1 MQLSLSTRTQ
11 CIRHSFFRNK
21 GYGVLAITLF
31 FNLSTVRAQEKCGA
45 CSIPSFPALTI
56 YHAFQGGPSMGL
68 GIEAGNWKKDAG
80 KFSYFLGMEIL
91 WPEEKETKLKTSGNI
106 SNDMMISFYWKG
118 QYKITNRIYMIMQ
131 PELINFSSFDLRMG
145 IRYVMPLTKIIGIGI
160 EPGYSLVNKQVSL
173 HTNIHFALR

>member
-31 FNLSTVRAQEKCGA
+31 FTLSTVRAQEKCGA

-80 KFSYFLGMEIL
+80 KFSYFLE
-91 WPEEKETKLKTSGNI
+91 
-106 SNDMMISFYWKG
+106 MMISFYWKG
-118 QYKITNRIYMIMQ
+118 QYKITNRMYMIAQ